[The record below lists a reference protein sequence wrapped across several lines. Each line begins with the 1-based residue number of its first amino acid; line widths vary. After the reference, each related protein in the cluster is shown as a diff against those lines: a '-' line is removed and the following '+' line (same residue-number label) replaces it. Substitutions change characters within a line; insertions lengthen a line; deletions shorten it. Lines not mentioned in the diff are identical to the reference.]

1 VPSAV
6 SVVQLCTHIWSWIQK
21 KGAHM
26 QRRRFLEFAG
36 RLGAGLGVAV
46 PLLGAE
52 TLQALPGAE
61 KQNAVKPSGKSGQ
74 KAPTLAFSLDG
85 QWSIATDPHNVG
97 REQNWFRTQQA
108 NAKTTRVPSIIQETF
123 PAYHGVVW
131 YWKEFQPEKHPYAG
145 GRYLLRFNAVD
156 YTAVVW
162 VNGERVGEH
171 EGGDTPFVLDV
182 TKAILP
188 GQTNHLAVRVLN
200 PGDDRID
207 GMVLVETPHL
217 DKAVNYSNGNLYDYG
232 GIIDS
237 VELLLTPA
245 VRITDAHIR
254 PDWKTGLV
262 KIRTTVQNASGKAG
276 RGRLRFA
283 VTGTAVGQIVLTDSI
298 EVTLAQNE
306 TAIDHEVEVENHHLW
321 DIDDPYVYRL
331 SVSVEV
337 IGVDGSHETISNFGF
352 RDFRIV
358 NGYFRLNNR
367 RIFVKCTHT
376 GNHTP
381 FSQTLPPEGYPD
393 MLKKDLLYAKAS
405 GFNMIRFIAGGAHGY
420 QMDQCDELGLL
431 VYQEPLGGWLLKDS
445 PKMKERYEI
454 SVREMVL
461 RDRNHPSVAMWGML
475 NETED
480 GPVFREAVS
489 ALPLVRSLDDTRLV
503 LLSSGRFD
511 GHLEIGS
518 ASNPGSSVWEPTWGK
533 EAPDGGRV
541 AMKYPSGIGSG
552 DFHFYPSVPQT
563 PEVNELMR
571 TLGHDSKPI
580 FLSEYGI
587 GSMMNVIH
595 EARMYEQAGIR
606 ADAEDYVL
614 MKSMADRLIADWT
627 RFGMEVVYPSPE
639 TLLRVSQRQMAR
651 HRLLGFNMIRS
662 NPKFCGFNLTGMLD
676 HGMTGEGVWRFWRD
690 WKPGAFDAM
699 QDGWAPVR
707 FCLFVEPTH
716 TYVGRPITLEAVLA
730 NEDTLRA
737 GNYSTQFR
745 AWGPGGIAW
754 ERQADVR
761 IPDVPA
767 GQDGP
772 LVVPVIKED
781 VVITGPAGAYEFV
794 PYVLK
799 GISPPETSWEF
810 HLTDPASFPRLSSKI
825 TTWGVPDSIGS
836 WLTSRGATIATFGG
850 TAPANRELILVGDV
864 SGQSTNAEWK
874 ELAARMARGS
884 TVVFL
889 APQAFKREKDGAARL
904 PLAKKGRVFRFEDML
919 YHKECVAKPHR
930 VFEGL
935 QGKGVLD
942 MYYYGPMWPHYLFD
956 GQDTPSEVIASAFA
970 TGYSTPGGYAS
981 GVLLGSYKFGEGQFI
996 VNSFPILDYI
1006 DKHPVADRLL
1016 LNLIQHGF
1024 YSVTAPLA
1032 ALPADFETQLRN
1044 IGYTD

>member
-1 VPSAV
+1 
-6 SVVQLCTHIWSWIQK
+6 
-21 KGAHM
+21 M

-46 PLLGAE
+46 PLFGAE
-52 TLQALPGAE
+52 TLQALPGADTRPAG
-61 KQNAVKPSGKSGQ
+61 KRTDKPAQ

-85 QWSIATDPHNVG
+85 EWLIATDPRNVG
-97 REQNWFRTQQA
+97 REQNWFGKPQA
-108 NAKTTRVPSIIQETF
+108 DAKTTRVPSIIQETF

-131 YWKEFQPEKHPYAG
+131 FWRQFEPEVHPYTG

-162 VNGERVGEH
+162 LNGERVGEH
-171 EGGDTPFVLDV
+171 EGGNTPFVLDV
-182 TKAILP
+182 TKAVRP

-232 GIIDS
+232 GIIES

-245 VRITDAHIR
+245 VRITDVHIR

-262 KIRTTVQNASGKAG
+262 RIRTTAQNTSGKAANG
-276 RGRLRFA
+276 CMRFA
-283 VTGTAVGQIVLTDSI
+283 VTGTAVGQSVLTDTV
-298 EVTLAQNE
+298 EVQLTANE
-306 TAIDHEVEVENHHLW
+306 TLIDHEIQIENHRFW

-331 SVSVEV
+331 SVTVEAT
-337 IGVDGSHETISNFGF
+337 GVEGSHQTISNFGF

-405 GFNMIRFIAGGAHGY
+405 GYNMIRFIAGGAHSY

-445 PKMKERYEI
+445 PQMKERYEI

-489 ALPLVRSLDDTRLV
+489 ALALVRSLDDTRLV

-518 ASNPGSSVWEPTWGK
+518 ASNPRSTAWEPTWGK
-533 EAPDGGRV
+533 EALDGGRV

-552 DFHFYPSVPQT
+552 DFHFYPTVPQT
-563 PEVNELMR
+563 PEANELMR
-571 TLGHDSKPI
+571 TLGQDSKPI

-614 MKSMADRLIADWT
+614 MKSMADRLTADWA
-627 RFGMEVVYPSPE
+627 RFGMEVVYPFPE
-639 TLLRVSQRQMAR
+639 TLLRVSQAQMAR

-676 HGMTGEGVWRFWRD
+676 HGMTGEGIWRFWRD
-690 WKPGAFDAM
+690 WKPGAFDAV

-707 FCLFVEPTH
+707 WCLFVEPTH

-730 NEDTLRA
+730 NEDTLRS
-737 GNYSTQFR
+737 GNYPAQFR
-745 AWGPGGIAW
+745 AWGPGGVAW
-754 ERQADVR
+754 ERKADVR
-761 IPDVPA
+761 IPTVTA

-772 LVVPVIKED
+772 LVVPVIKEE
-781 VVITGPAGAYEFV
+781 VALTGPAGAYQFV
-794 PYVLK
+794 PEIQT

-810 HLTDPASFPRLSSKI
+810 HLTDPASLPHLSSKI
-825 TTWGVPDSIGS
+825 TTWGVPVSVGS
-836 WLTSRGATIATFGG
+836 WLTSRGATVGLFTG
-850 TAPANRELILVGDV
+850 TAPGNRELILVGDV
-864 SGQSTNAEWK
+864 SGESSVAEWK

-889 APQAFKREKDGAARL
+889 SPQAFKREKDGAARL
-904 PLAKKGRVFRFEDML
+904 PLAKKGRVYAFSDML

-956 GQDTPSEVIASAFA
+956 GQDTPAEVIAAAFA
-970 TGYSTPGGYAS
+970 SGYSTPGGYAS
-981 GVLLGSYKFGEGQFI
+981 GVLLGSYKFGAGQFI
-996 VNSFPILDYI
+996 VSSFPILEFI

>member
-1 VPSAV
+1 
-6 SVVQLCTHIWSWIQK
+6 
-21 KGAHM
+21 M
-26 QRRRFLEFAG
+26 QRRKFLEFAG

-46 PLLGAE
+46 PLLGTEAI
-52 TLQALPGAE
+52 ALPNAE
-61 KQNAVKPSGKSGQ
+61 KQLAGKPGQ
-74 KAPTLAFSLDG
+74 KAPTLSFSLDG
-85 QWSIATDPHNVG
+85 QWLIATDPGNIG
-97 REQNWFRTQQA
+97 RDQNWFGAPQSD
-108 NAKTTRVPSIIQETF
+108 AKTTRVPSIIQETF

-131 YWKEFQPEKHPYAG
+131 FWRQFEPAAHPYIG

-162 VNGERVGEH
+162 VNGQRVGEH
-171 EGGDTPFVLDV
+171 EGGDTPFVFDV
-182 TKAILP
+182 TKAIRP

-207 GMVLVETPHL
+207 GMILVETPHL

-245 VRITDAHIR
+245 VRITDVHIR
-254 PDWKTGLV
+254 SDWKTGLV
-262 KIRTTVQNASGKAG
+262 KIRTTVQNTSGKAG
-276 RGRLRFA
+276 RCHVRFN
-283 VTGTAVGQIVLTDSI
+283 VTGTAVAQSVLTDSI
-298 EVTLAQNE
+298 ETALTPNE
-306 TAIDHEVEVENHHLW
+306 TQIDHEITIENHRLW
-321 DIDDPYVYRL
+321 DIDDPYLYRL
-331 SVSVEV
+331 SVTIDA
-337 IGVDGSHETISNFGF
+337 IGVEGSHETISNFGF

-445 PKMKERYEI
+445 PQMKERYEI

-489 ALPLVRSLDDTRLV
+489 ALSLVRSLDDTRLV

-518 ASNPGSSVWEPTWGK
+518 ACNPGSSAWEPTWGK

-552 DFHFYPSVPQT
+552 DFHFYPTVPQT
-563 PEVNELMR
+563 PEVNDLMR
-571 TLGHDSKPI
+571 SLGHDSKPI

-614 MKSMADRLIADWT
+614 MKSMADHLTADWK
-627 RFGMEVVYPSPE
+627 RFGMEVVYPYPE
-639 TLLRVSQRQMAR
+639 TLLRISQAQMAR

-707 FCLFVEPTH
+707 WCLFVEPTH
-716 TYVGRPITLEAVLA
+716 TYVGRPVMLEAVLA
-730 NEDTLRA
+730 NEDTLRT
-737 GNYSTQFR
+737 GNYPAQFR
-745 AWGPGGIAW
+745 AWGPGGVAW

-761 IPDVPA
+761 IPSVTA

-772 LVVPVIKED
+772 LVVPVIKEE
-781 VVITGPAGAYEFV
+781 VVLNGPGGTYQFV
-794 PYVLK
+794 PNIEK

-810 HLTDPASFPRLSSKI
+810 HLTDPSSLPHLNAKV
-825 TTWGVPDSIGS
+825 TTWGVSSGVGS
-836 WLTSRGATIATFGG
+836 WLTSHGVTVRPLTG

-864 SGQSTNAEWK
+864 SGESKSGAWK

-889 APQAFKREKDGAARL
+889 SPQAFKREKDGAARL
-904 PLAKKGRVFRFEDML
+904 PLAKKGRVFPFADML

-942 MYYYGPMWPHYLFD
+942 MYYYGPMWPHHLFD
-956 GQDTPSEVIASAFA
+956 GQDTPDEVIAAAFA
-970 TGYSTPGGYAS
+970 SGYSTPGGYAS
-981 GVLLGSYKFGEGQFI
+981 GVLLGSYKFGAGQFI
-996 VNSFPILDYI
+996 VNSFPILDYV

-1016 LNLIQHGF
+1016 LNLIQHGAD
-1024 YSVTAPLA
+1024 SVTAPVA
-1032 ALPADFETQLRN
+1032 ALPADFEAQLQK